1 MHGSTVAL
9 QHAAHLQRFL
19 WTPETRG
26 QHVSPLFRKKAMK
39 TPEFK
44 HLGSLITVEQDGQE
58 TALGYLFDAPGHGIY
73 DAHFGGVGVTSEDA
87 KTHNQLLD
95 QALIK
100 GLEEN
105 CRVGLGGTFYCSRT
119 SGKTEV
125 RTWLG
130 TIVSERAVLRGNV
143 LTFQRKGMK
152 FRGRVRKDEDC
163 FNFRRVA

>member
-1 MHGSTVAL
+1 MTS
-9 QHAAHLQRFL
+9 
-19 WTPETRG
+19 PEI
-26 QHVSPLFRKKAMK
+26 
-39 TPEFK
+39 K
-44 HLGSLITVEQDGQE
+44 HLGSLITFEEDDRE

-73 DAHFGGVGVTSEDA
+73 DAQFGRIDVTSEHA

-95 QALIK
+95 QALIR

-105 CRVGLGGTFYCSRT
+105 CPIGLGGIFYCFSN

-130 TIVSERAVLRGNV
+130 TIVSERAVLRGKV
-143 LTFQRKGMK
+143 LTFHRKGMT

-163 FNFRRVA
+163 FRFRRVA